1 MEIPKFW
8 ARAKGDA
15 EAPDG
20 AQRQLIAWGWST
32 ATLEQARD
40 VAQERLLRLLSRVK
54 RGEPL
59 PKGYGYGSRPVREQI
74 LEQLPAGNDP
84 AAVLTRNAYGSVVL
98 NTARLLFIDVDEPAG
113 TLDGLRSALRA
124 CAPTTFRIYRTAAGF
139 RAMAIDREFSPEA
152 SETTALLQRCGADP
166 AFVQLCRVQ
175 KSFRAR
181 LTPKPWRCEFQVPP
195 GQFPRDAPQERQ
207 FEKWLSGYEA
217 ACRKYATCKFVETV
231 GSGSTLSGLDS
242 LVRIHDTK
250 TRCQEA
256 LPLA

>member
-1 MEIPKFW
+1 MEIPRFW
-8 ARAKGDA
+8 ARAQGDA
-15 EAPDG
+15 ETPDG

-40 VAQERLLRLLSRVK
+40 VAQERLLRLMSRVK
-54 RGEPL
+54 QGDPL
-59 PKGYGYGSRPVREQI
+59 PKGYAYGSRPVREQI
-74 LEQLPAGNDP
+74 LEQLPAGNNP

-98 NTARLLFIDVDEPAG
+98 NAARLLFIDVDEPSG
-113 TLDGLRSALRA
+113 TLESLRSALRA
-124 CAPTTFRIYRTAAGF
+124 CAPATFRLYKTAAGF
-139 RAMAIDREFSPEA
+139 RAMAVDREFAP
-152 SETTALLQRCGADP
+152 ETTETNELLQRCGADP

-181 LTPKPWRCEFQVPP
+181 LTPKPWRCQYQVPP
-195 GQFPRDAPQERQ
+195 GQFPRDASQERQ
-207 FEKWLSGYEA
+207 FETWLRGYEA
-217 ACRKYATCKFVETV
+217 ACRGYASCKFLETV
-231 GSGSTLSGLDS
+231 GSGNTLSAFDS